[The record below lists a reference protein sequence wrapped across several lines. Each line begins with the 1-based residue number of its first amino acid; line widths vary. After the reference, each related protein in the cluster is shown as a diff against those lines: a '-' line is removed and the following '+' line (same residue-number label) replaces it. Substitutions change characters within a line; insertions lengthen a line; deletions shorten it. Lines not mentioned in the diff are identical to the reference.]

1 MPNFTAKKIVR
12 LVVCLLLIFQTVIA
26 HSVPLNPAPADSL
39 FSAGKSLEAYRQ
51 YRALLRQRRVSRQV
65 LLRMAAVQESRDQY
79 PMALYYLNLYQLYYP
94 SPAVWSKTVELATAH
109 RLTGYADNWRQ
120 QLALSLRRYYAVA
133 LQGLLMVAV
142 VVGTLLLV
150 RRRRLARGW
159 WLTYGVYLLFVGGFV
174 NVLDPT
180 TVGLV
185 CRPRAALMSA
195 PSAGANWLTTATA
208 GDRLLVQGQ
217 QDIWYRVTWR
227 GRPAYIRQHDL
238 LLVQ

>member
-1 MPNFTAKKIVR
+1 MPNFTAKKIPQ
-12 LVVCLLLIFQTVIA
+12 LVVCLLLIFQTGRA
-26 HSVPLNPAPADSL
+26 QDVPPSAAPADSL
-39 FSAGKSLEAYRQ
+39 FSTGKPVEAYRQ
-51 YRALLRQRRVSRQV
+51 YRDLLRQRRVSRQL

-94 SPAVWSKTVELATAH
+94 SPAVWSKTVELAAAH
-109 RLTGYADNWRQ
+109 RLTGYVDNWRQ
-120 QLALSLRRYYAVA
+120 QLALSLRRYYPVA

-150 RRRRLARGW
+150 RRRGLARGW
-159 WLTYGVYLLFVGGFV
+159 WLTYGVYLLFVGAFV
-174 NVLDPT
+174 NVLDPA

-195 PSAGANWLTTATA
+195 PSAGASWLTTATA

-217 QDIWYRVTWR
+217 QDIWYKVIWR